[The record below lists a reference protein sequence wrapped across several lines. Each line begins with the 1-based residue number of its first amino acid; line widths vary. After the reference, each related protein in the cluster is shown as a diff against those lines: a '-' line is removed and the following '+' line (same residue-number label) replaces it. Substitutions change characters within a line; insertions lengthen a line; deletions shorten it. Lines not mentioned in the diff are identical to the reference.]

1 MIKNLLFDFGDV
13 FIDLDKGAT
22 LRILSEKGLTGIRP
36 ELYSV
41 IYDYEKGKVSTE
53 EFLRKG
59 MEYLPEIRR
68 DDLITAWN
76 AIILD
81 FPEHRLDFITD
92 LAINGSYRLFLF
104 SNTNGL
110 HIEKVIERMGSDRY
124 SKFMSC
130 FEGFYLSHEVGMRKP
145 DPEVF
150 EMFFDKNRLSPGET
164 LFVDDTLEHIQ
175 SADRLGL
182 YTWHLQ
188 VGKEEVTELFKHLG
202 G

>member
-22 LRILSEKGLTGIRP
+22 LRMLSEKGLTGIRP
-36 ELYSV
+36 EMYPV

-81 FPEHRLDFITD
+81 FPQHRLDFIAD
-92 LAINGSYRLFLF
+92 LALKGSYRLFLF
-104 SNTNGL
+104 SNTNSL
-110 HIEKVIERMGSDRY
+110 HLEKVIERMGSTRY
-124 SKFMSC
+124 SKFKSC

-145 DPEVF
+145 DPEAF
-150 EMFFDKNRLSPGET
+150 EMVLYKNHLVPGET
-164 LFVDDTLEHIQ
+164 FFVDDTLEHIQ
-175 SADRLGL
+175 SAGRLGL
-182 YTWHLQ
+182 HTWHLQ
-188 VGKEEVTELFKHLG
+188 AGKEEVTELFKHLAE
-202 G
+202 